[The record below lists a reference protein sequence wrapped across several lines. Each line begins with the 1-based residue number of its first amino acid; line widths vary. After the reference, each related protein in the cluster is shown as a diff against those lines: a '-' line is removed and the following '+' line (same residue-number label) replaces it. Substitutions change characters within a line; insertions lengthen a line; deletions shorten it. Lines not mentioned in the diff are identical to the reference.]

1 MRMQPGSVTDT
12 RGVKHAFKPAVDGN
26 TLTQTLQAATGTTI
40 EGTENPSSV
49 TFGPGTFPK
58 EACR

>member
-12 RGVKHAFKPAVDGN
+12 RGVRHAFKLAVDGN
-26 TLTQTLQAATGTTI
+26 TLTQTLEAATGTTI